1 MVSSRKPSRLDT
13 TKAGPSTGTRAASRE
28 MAAGTP
34 AETATLRDGPDDE
47 GANSDAGSSHG
58 EPAAEPSGGESRDEM
73 ESEEAPARSSLES
86 ENAALLRRVKALE
99 EHNQLLERIR
109 QLQEEHNTIADR
121 TRPSSFASSQ
131 PSKRGPRFDKHTL
144 EYRGKNTQELRQWI
158 RSLED
163 DHKTFPDVFDS
174 DQKRVYYASRALKPD
189 TQSYKHWM
197 SKRDAEELENI
208 TWKTFVDTM
217 YDALGSKEARVAQAY
232 YSHQEAKWDP
242 KRWSIVDFYRHLKSL
257 EDSFLAP
264 MEENYLYYQLWRQVP
279 EDFRERLIGTNRPK
293 TRDEIVKAIE
303 QLETDR
309 KRDRSKSTAA
319 IQSENKRFKPED
331 KQHHANRDK
340 KQEGNNTKHKGN
352 DNAGPPPDKSKE
364 KYCGYCK
371 TNTHME
377 KFCFRK
383 NAKGKEKEDSSDSR
397 PNRHRAQLAAV
408 DNSGKEKAPV
418 IPPNHRRKD
427 Q

>member
-1 MVSSRKPSRLDT
+1 MVSSRKPLHLDAAA
-13 TKAGPSTGTRAASRE
+13 AGPSTRTRATSRE
-28 MAAGTP
+28 TAANTP
-34 AETATLRDGPDDE
+34 AETATLRGGPDED
-47 GANSDAGSSHG
+47 GTDNDAASSHG
-58 EPAAEPSGGESRDEM
+58 DPDAEALGRESNDER
-73 ESEEAPARSSLES
+73 EVDAQVRANLES
-86 ENAALLRRVKALE
+86 ENATLLKRVKALE

-121 TRPSSFASSQ
+121 TRPSSTASSQ
-131 PSKRGPRFDKHTL
+131 PSSRGPRFDKHTL

-163 DHKTFPDVFDS
+163 DHKTFPETFDS
-174 DQKRVYYASRALKPD
+174 DRKRVYYASRALKPD
-189 TQSYKHWM
+189 TQAYKHWM
-197 SKRDAEELENI
+197 SKRDAEDLDNI
-208 TWKTFVDTM
+208 TWKAFVDTM

-309 KRDRSKSTAA
+309 KRDRSKSNAA
-319 IQSENKRFKPED
+319 IQSENKRFKPDD
-331 KQHHANRDK
+331 KQRHANQDK
-340 KQEGNNTKHKGN
+340 KHKGN
-352 DNAGPPPDKSKE
+352 DNAGHPPDKSKE
-364 KYCGYCK
+364 KEKEKWCGYCK
-371 TNTHME
+371 ANTHME

-383 NAKGKEKEDSSDSR
+383 NAKEKEKEDSSDSR
-397 PNRHRAQLAAV
+397 AKGNRVRIAGI
-408 DNSGKEKAPV
+408 DNSGKEKAPMT
-418 IPPNHRRKD
+418 PPNHRRKD